1 MTVTRLEWDVRHGS
15 TVLPAIGGTL
25 TVDDQNI
32 PAIVAQVVVPHDDG
46 LFDAIDPR
54 QTPVP
59 RIQLR
64 GEQSHWASQKV
75 ADVSAFAAAEGGT
88 IADLSAAWDG
98 RIMEDLTLQFGKPL
112 HSLAA
117 YEPPGRLNMSLHVR
131 EISSDGFTMTI
142 DLASDEALLTD
153 WAFTNAA
160 QALDTFAD
168 LQGAYN
174 TQQVQAWVRP
184 TLQMVLGRDI
194 QPGPYDTETLSE
206 DDSEILTNIY
216 GGNVW
221 ESIIR
226 PVLDDTGLRLRV
238 HPDGT
243 TFTLEHPQNNI
254 NDVGVHAWLFE
265 DKHIISARR
274 IRSRLGDWYDSA
286 SLSADLPT
294 GFGFIGYPAGQ
305 HSRTYRE
312 HFTAERPQPTVSMA
326 ENLVSRASN
335 RGELIE
341 IEAPA
346 QLKPT
351 GGVFMR
357 DDFAY
362 IPEGAE
368 PGPDTQ
374 WIVKSVQYDFQLCTM
389 RLRGERR
396 Y

>member
-32 PAIVAQVVVPHDDG
+32 PAVVAQVVVPHDDG

-75 ADVSAFAAAEGGT
+75 ANVSAFAAAEGGT

-98 RIMEDLTLQFGKPL
+98 RIVEDLTLQFGKPL
-112 HSLAA
+112 HSLAS
-117 YEPPGRLNMSLHVR
+117 YDPPGRLNMSLHVR

-153 WAFTNAA
+153 WSFTHAS
-160 QALDTFAD
+160 QALEDFTD
-168 LQGAYN
+168 LLGGLDRQLAG
-174 TQQVQAWVRP
+174 TWVKS
-184 TLQMVLGRDI
+184 TLLLVLGRDLT
-194 QPGPYDTETLSE
+194 PGPYDTTSLSE
-206 DDSEILTNIY
+206 PSVDILTNIY
-216 GGNVW
+216 AGNVW

-226 PVLDDTGLRLRV
+226 PVIDDTGLKLRV
-238 HPDGT
+238 HPDGE
-243 TFTLEHPQNNI
+243 TFTLEHPQNTI
-254 NDVGVHAWLFE
+254 NDPSIHAWLFQG
-265 DKHIISARR
+265 HNTISARR

-286 SLSADLPT
+286 QLSADLPT
-294 GFGFIGYPAGQ
+294 GFGFIGYPPGQ

-312 HFTAERPQPTVSMA
+312 HFTSDQPKPTSAMA
-326 ENLVSRASN
+326 QNLVDRAIN

-341 IEAPA
+341 ITAPA
-346 QLKPT
+346 QLRPT

-357 DDFAY
+357 DEFSYVPD
-362 IPEGAE
+362 GVT

-374 WIVKSVQYDFQLCTM
+374 WITKSVQYDFLAGTM